1 MKTFYRFFLISVVI
15 MAQAHTAT
23 AKEGMWIPML
33 LQQLNE
39 KDMQNMGMRITAK
52 DIYDINHSSLKDAV
66 LLFGGGCTAEIISDE
81 GLVLTN
87 HHCGYRAIQ
96 SHSTIRHDYLT
107 DGFWA
112 MNRNEELPNPGLT
125 VTRLVRMEDVTERM
139 LAGVTPNMT
148 EKERDSVIKVNGDK
162 IKTEAENEN
171 HYKAY
176 VRAFYYGNEFYLF
189 VTEVF
194 KDVRLVGAPPS
205 DIGKFGG
212 DTDNWMWPRHTGDFS
227 LFRIY
232 VDKDN
237 RPAEYSKENVPYKPL
252 YSIPIS
258 LKGVK
263 ENDFTFIFGFPGR
276 TQEYVPSYAVGM
288 ITQMQNPTRI
298 ALRRQK
304 LDIYESYMT
313 DNPEVRI
320 QYSAKYASLSNGW
333 KKWIGEDRGIKKLNG
348 IRKKQDFENAF
359 TQWVIADP
367 ERKNRYGELLDE
379 FKTVYDSLTLLQK
392 QYIYLLE
399 AGFGIEIVKAARQL
413 EPLVD
418 VSQNKNAS
426 GQDVMKAVAEAEN
439 KCNKFYKDYYLPI
452 DRKVFEKMLQT
463 YRENIPENIRP
474 AVFRLIDN
482 KYNGNI
488 RKYADELFDKSLFA
502 SREKIL
508 ALLSEYKKSKYKK
521 ILKDPAYRLAEDFFN
536 YYRNNIRTQ
545 RAQLNTQIDSL
556 MRIYMKAQME
566 MQPDKLFYPDA
577 NSTLRVAYG
586 KVKPYYPRDAVF
598 YDYRTTLRGIMEKE
612 NPDIYDYVVEDKLK
626 QLYADKDFGKYGEN
640 GRMPVCFIATNH
652 TTGGNSGS
660 PALNA
665 DGELIGVNF
674 DRDWEGTMSDLMFD
688 PDQCRNIMLDIRYFL
703 FIVDKFAGAGHL
715 VREMNLVE

>member
-1 MKTFYRFFLISVVI
+1 MKNLYRILFISIVVA
-15 MAQAHTAT
+15 AQIQTAQ

-33 LQQLNE
+33 LEQLNQKE
-39 KDMQNMGMRITAK
+39 MQDMGMRITAK
-52 DIYDINHSSLKDAV
+52 DIYDINHSSLKDAI

-87 HHCGYRAIQ
+87 HHCGYRSIQ
-96 SHSTIRHDYLT
+96 SHSTIEHDYLT

-125 VTRLVRMEDVTERM
+125 VTRLVRMEDVTQQM
-139 LAGVTPNMT
+139 LEGITQSMS
-148 EKERDSVIKVNGDK
+148 EKERESVLKINGDK
-162 IKTEAENEN
+162 IKAEAEKEN

-194 KDVRLVGAPPS
+194 KDIRLVGAPPS
-205 DIGKFGG
+205 NIGKFGG

-232 VDKDN
+232 VNKDN
-237 RPAEYSKENVPYKPL
+237 EPAEYSKDNVPYKPL

-263 ENDFTFIFGFPGR
+263 EDDFTFIFGFPGR
-276 TQEYVPSYAVGM
+276 TQEYVPSYAIEM

-304 LDIYESYMT
+304 LDIYESFMI
-313 DNPEVRI
+313 DNPKVRI

-333 KKWIGEDRGIKKLNG
+333 KKWIGEDKGIRKLNG
-348 IRKKQDFENAF
+348 IEKKQDYEKAF
-359 TQWVIADP
+359 RQWVDASP
-367 ERKNRYGELLDE
+367 ERQKEYGELLNELND
-379 FKTVYDSLTLLQK
+379 VYNRTTDVQK
-392 QYIYLLE
+392 QFIYLLE
-399 AGFGIEIVKAARQL
+399 AGLGIEIVKAARQL
-413 EPLVD
+413 TPLVEL
-418 VSQNKNAS
+418 SQKP
-426 GQDVMKAVAEAEN
+426 GVTDEELEKAVTKTKKN
-439 KCNKFYKDYYLPI
+439 IGKFYKDYYQPI
-452 DRKVFEKMLQT
+452 DQKVFVKMLQT
-463 YRENIPENIRP
+463 YGDNAPEENRP
-474 AVFRLIDN
+474 AVFELIDT
-482 KYNGNI
+482 KYKGDI
-488 RKYADELFDKSLFA
+488 AKYAGEVFDKSMF
-502 SREKIL
+502 SSEEKVNAFL
-508 ALLSEYKKSKYKK
+508 AKYKKQKYKK
-521 ILKDPAYRLAEDFFN
+521 ILKDPGYQLANDFIT
-536 YYRNNIRTQ
+536 YYRNNIQTQ
-545 RAQLNTQIDSL
+545 RAQLNTELDSL

-566 MQPDKLFYPDA
+566 MEPGKRFYPDA

-598 YDYRTTLRGIMEKE
+598 YEYQTTLKGIMEKE
-612 NPDIYDYVVEDKLK
+612 DPNVYDYVVEDKLK
-626 QLYADKDFGKYGEN
+626 ELYANKDFGKYGED

-715 VREMNLVE
+715 VDEMNLVE